1 MRPRAGTH
9 PVTLEPSAVV
19 EIMTLARRHDEMLK
33 ETRQDLFRAETK
45 LGVERAWRWPI
56 RAACVA
62 LGGVVVAAWQY
73 DGLRDSVLASVE
85 RFVAQMRTGGA
96 EMGIAIL
103 AGAALILGLSLLIRK
118 WISGPTPEE
127 RVRKL
132 MKQFASA
139 DGVAA
144 YVFSPQDNA
153 DDEAA
158 LVGALARPENNRI
171 RQRRLTSSNRLLT
184 ASLAQL
190 LNRPFET
197 DQERRL
203 RQIIEGG
210 GDARPESA

>member
-1 MRPRAGTH
+1 VA
-9 PVTLEPSAVV
+9 

-33 ETRQDLFRAETK
+33 EVRQDLFRAETQ

-56 RAACVA
+56 RIAC
-62 LGGVVVAAWQY
+62 LMLGVVGAVAWQN
-73 DGLRDSVLASVE
+73 DGVRAGIVAFAG
-85 RFVAQMRTGGA
+85 RFATQMRTSGV
-96 EMGIAIL
+96 EMIIAL
-103 AGAALILGLSLLIRK
+103 AVAAVLIVGLSLLVRR
-118 WISGPTPEE
+118 WIVGPSPEQ

-132 MKQFASA
+132 MKEFART

-158 LVGALARPENNRI
+158 LVGALARPENKRI
-171 RQRRLTSSNRLLT
+171 RQRRLTCSNRLLT

-197 DQERRL
+197 EADRRL
-203 RQIIEGG
+203 RLLIEGDVG
-210 GDARPESA
+210 ARPESA